1 MSNYTGFGSINDTLI
16 LIVYNNI
23 IYNIKYR
30 KYKVIRTNSKHT
42 SKHRVDHWNEKGL
55 MNVHKTLVC
64 SELF

>member
-30 KYKVIRTNSKHT
+30 KLKRQPGQECNKMISGANGTKV
-42 SKHRVDHWNEKGL
+42 
-55 MNVHKTLVC
+55 
-64 SELF
+64 ELF